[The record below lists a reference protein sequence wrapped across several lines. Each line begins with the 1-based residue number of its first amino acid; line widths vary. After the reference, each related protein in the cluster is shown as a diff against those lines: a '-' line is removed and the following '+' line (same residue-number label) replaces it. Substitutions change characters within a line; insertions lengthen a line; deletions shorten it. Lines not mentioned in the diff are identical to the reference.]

1 MKLVKLS
8 LVAALAAGAF
18 SAANATPVEEA
29 IKDIDVSGVL
39 RYRYDTG
46 RFGNRGYGFEDQ
58 RSSIND
64 RQNHNYR
71 AQLNFS
77 GAIADNFKA
86 FVQFDYSAKDGGYGP
101 DSVSNTS
108 NTLNVRQLYLTYT
121 NEDVATSV
129 IAGKQQLN
137 TIWTDNGIDGLVG
150 TGIKVVN
157 NSIDG
162 LTLAA
167 FAVDSFNTDTEGDT
181 LAGSKIFNGY
191 VEKNS
196 KNFPEGTKLNINPYA
211 GNLYGAAAIG
221 SYDIAGGQFNPQLWL
236 SYLNDTG
243 FFYALDVAYNTTIFD
258 GVNWNIEGAYLGN
271 SLDSKMKSKN
281 TAIVTE
287 YDGNGKSDV
296 ITGDEMMANGNLF
309 ALKGTVAVNG
319 WDASLG
325 GIYYGKKD
333 KLTINTLEDQ
343 GNIGGLLAGE
353 EIFYTDG
360 SNLNGDIG
368 RNIFGYVTAGYTF
381 NEIVRVGADFVYGG
395 TKTDPEAESTGGK
408 KFEAVARVD
417 YKYSPKLNF
426 SAFYSYV
433 NVDNNH
439 KNEYDGRD
447 GRKNTVRL
455 QALYKF

>member
-18 SAANATPVEEA
+18 SAANATPLEEA

-39 RYRYDTG
+39 RYRYETSNDWSNAN
-46 RFGNRGYGFEDQ
+46 FGSGISGKQD
-58 RSSIND
+58 
-64 RQNHNYR
+64 HKYR
-71 AQLNFS
+71 AQVNFS
-77 GAIADNFKA
+77 GAISDNFKA
-86 FVQFDYSAKDGGYGP
+86 FVQFDYNSQDGGYGI
-101 DSVSNTS
+101 DSISNTS
-108 NTLNVRQLYLTYT
+108 DTLTVRQLYLTYT

-150 TGIKVVN
+150 TGVKVVN

-167 FAVDSFNTDTEGDT
+167 FAMDSFNEKVPATADVVNGTFNKGNVNGDGDVSGA
-181 LAGSKIFNGY
+181 LDW
-191 VEKNS
+191 S
-196 KNFPEGTKLNINPYA
+196 KNI
-211 GNLYGAAAIG
+211 YGAAAIG

-236 SYLNDTG
+236 AYMNENAFL
-243 FFYALDVAYNTTIFD
+243 YALDAAYSTTIFD
-258 GVNWNIEGAYLGN
+258 GINWSIEGAYLGN
-271 SLDSKMKSKN
+271 SVDNKLKDRLD
-281 TAIVTE
+281 A
-287 YDGNGKSDV
+287 
-296 ITGDEMMANGNLF
+296 ANGNFF
-309 ALKGTVAVNG
+309 ALRGTVEVNG

-325 GIYYGKKD
+325 GLYYGKKD
-333 KLTINTLEDQ
+333 KATVTTIEDQ
-343 GNIGGLLAGE
+343 GNIGSLLAGE
-353 EIFYTDG
+353 EIFYTRG

-381 NEIVRVGADFVYGG
+381 NETVRVGADFVYGG
-395 TKTDPEAESTGGK
+395 TKTNIIGQDGK
-408 KFEAVARVD
+408 KLEAVARVD

-433 NVDNNH
+433 NVDTDPESTH
-439 KNEYDGRD
+439 HDA
-447 GRKNTVRL
+447 VRL